1 MSGKEWTKETFPE
14 WEKERFLAK
23 TRPKLKSVI
32 CCESVVRKKV
42 SDVVRKCD
50 FERERDKERERNIE
64 ESEMREPRLRLVG
77 NV

>member
-42 SDVVRKCD
+42 SDVLRKCD
-50 FERERDKERERNIE
+50 FEREREREKERERK
-64 ESEMREPRLRLVG
+64 REREREI
-77 NV
+77 

>member
-50 FERERDKERERNIE
+50 FEREREIKRDREKYRGIRNEIA
-64 ESEMREPRLRLVG
+64 SLKIGR
-77 NV
+77 